1 LEVNYRC
8 REYGG
13 ALIDYELDINVPECG
28 KTKIFWKKIC
38 GNPLIPREGLTINI
52 EYGKYN

>member
-1 LEVNYRC
+1 MNYRC